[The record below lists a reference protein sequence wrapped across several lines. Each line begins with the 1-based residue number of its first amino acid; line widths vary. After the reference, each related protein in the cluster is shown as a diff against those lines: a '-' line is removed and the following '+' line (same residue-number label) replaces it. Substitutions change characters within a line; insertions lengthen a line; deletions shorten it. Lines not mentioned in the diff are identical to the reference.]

1 MNFMIA
7 HPQPSVATASVE
19 GSTRI
24 PYGWF
29 HADYPD
35 IPMWDGFED
44 LSLLLSASEWHQTF
58 FTGVQVR
65 LLLNL
70 NFATSTSET
79 ISSFWNARYYAVLFP
94 VFKQVLPS
102 LTKATVGKGMKNQLF
117 AFQRQIF
124 AITTEAYRASMTG
137 VPDVPAAELAT
148 GAGVLAAPSVVD
160 PSTALANSVAKLL
173 DGITQSVTNT
183 SGSRKRGFVG
193 DGSVDGRLAGR
204 TDTGTRVGSTVGGS
218 GMRNHGNRGG
228 FGRGGGFVS
237 GNTGVVPPPST
248 TGVGLGNSSRKAP
261 QFPSNRW
268 GTKLKPK
275 FIPDSTEAGPGRSGF
290 KRLCVLHSVLTH
302 TSGSGCAATAACRE
316 LYGHSRVLTN
326 AELTKCMH

>member
-1 MNFMIA
+1 MSGAVLLQSILTLLEVFLLLHGTLFVARCKPLKVLLFTLVRQNYLAEDMVTIAELLIHDYFSRVLLASLDNKWVETVDGESKHDFLDRCLPNFM
-7 HPQPSVATASVE
+7 PSKGSDASC
-19 GSTRI
+19 T
-24 PYGWF
+24 Y
-29 HADYPD
+29 D
-35 IPMWDGFED
+35 IF
-44 LSLLLSASEWHQTF
+44 LT
-58 FTGVQVR
+58 
-65 LLLNL
+65 
-70 NFATSTSET
+70 
-79 ISSFWNARYYAVLFP
+79 NA
-94 VFKQVLPS
+94 
-102 LTKATVGKGMKNQLF
+102 
-117 AFQRQIF
+117 
-124 AITTEAYRASMTG
+124 
-137 VPDVPAAELAT
+137 
-148 GAGVLAAPSVVD
+148 
-160 PSTALANSVAKLL
+160 
-173 DGITQSVTNT
+173 
-183 SGSRKRGFVG
+183 
-193 DGSVDGRLAGR
+193 
-204 TDTGTRVGSTVGGS
+204 GTRVGSTVGGS

>member
-1 MNFMIA
+1 MSNSEEIFNTKWNEYFDTLEGDLISAATVCSDAFSKMNFMIA

-117 AFQRQIF
+117 AFQRQLF

-137 VPDVPAAELAT
+137 VPHVPAAELAT

-193 DGSVDGRLAGR
+193 DGSADGRLAGR
-204 TDTGTRVGSTVGGS
+204 TDTGEMVFMSAAESEQYTTSTL
-218 GMRNHGNRGG
+218 RKWL
-228 FGRGGGFVS
+228 F
-237 GNTGVVPPPST
+237 
-248 TGVGLGNSSRKAP
+248 GVGAWEFLLLSVHHQPKR
-261 QFPSNRW
+261 
-268 GTKLKPK
+268 LLPK
-275 FIPDSTEAGPGRSGF
+275 FAPSYLMLRCQIRAS
-290 KRLCVLHSVLTH
+290 RLLLILRLLSSCHLSVQALQ
-302 TSGSGCAATAACRE
+302 
-316 LYGHSRVLTN
+316 
-326 AELTKCMH
+326 